1 MHEIL
6 ERNKVQ
12 AASQPSPSP
21 VASAPASPPAPV
33 AVPEVTK
40 AIVAPTPPASSPAPS
55 LAAPVMPVLNPAPIV
70 EKKEEKSSM
79 FQEHIMKSQEQKNT
93 DFKIETSGLDGVD
106 DSMISKPA
114 PVALREDEII
124 AQKLAE

>member
-1 MHEIL
+1 
-6 ERNKVQ
+6 
-12 AASQPSPSP
+12 
-21 VASAPASPPAPV
+21 
-33 AVPEVTK
+33 
-40 AIVAPTPPASSPAPS
+40 
-55 LAAPVMPVLNPAPIV
+55 
-70 EKKEEKSSM
+70 M